1 MLKRILLS
9 LSPLLLA
16 GCSLVGERS
25 GYEEPTYAVVE
36 QIDEELEVRQY
47 GPRLVAD
54 VAMPAAGGKD
64 GGNSAFRVLFA
75 YITGENQAKGKVA
88 MTVPVEMSA
97 QGEMPGQG
105 ETISMTVPVEQ
116 AGAGDATRMR
126 FFFPSTYTLATA
138 PVPLNQRITIFEVA
152 GQTLIVRRY
161 SGFNGDAA
169 KGRETAALDE
179 ALAKSAWV
187 SAGPPV
193 FLSYDPPWTLPPF
206 RRHEVAREVVRR

>member
-25 GYEEPTYAVVE
+25 GYEEPPYAVVE
-36 QIDEELEVRQY
+36 RVDEAVEVREY

-54 VAMPAAGGKD
+54 VAMPAAGGKE
-64 GGNSAFRVLFA
+64 GGNSTFRVLFA

-88 MTVPVEMSA
+88 MTVPVETS
-97 QGEMPGQG
+97 GQG

-116 AGAGDATRMR
+116 AGDATRMR
-126 FFFPSTYTLATA
+126 FFFPSAYTLETA
-138 PVPLNQRITIFEVA
+138 PVPLNQRITISEVA

-161 SGFNGDAA
+161 SGFNGHAA

>member
-25 GYEEPTYAVVE
+25 GYEEPPYAVVE
-36 QIDEELEVRQY
+36 RVDEAVEVREY

-54 VAMPAAGGKD
+54 VAMPAVGGKD

-75 YITGENQAKGKVA
+75 YITGENQAKGMVA

-97 QGEMPGQG
+97 QGETSRQG

-116 AGAGDATRMR
+116 AGDAARMR
-126 FFFPSTYTLATA
+126 FFFPSAYTLETA
-138 PVPLNQRITIFEVA
+138 PAPLNPRITISEVA
-152 GQTLIVRRY
+152 GQTVIVRRY

-169 KGRETAALDE
+169 KERETAALDE